1 MLDLIKEKNNN
12 SIYPYVQLVDDYK
25 MIGDLEKAK
34 YYYDLGMQQK
44 NLEDLD
50 VLEERKDYFNQLVK
64 DYMTLLEYLLGLRLN
79 KYFLCKVKIQVQ

>member
-50 VLEERKDYFNQLVK
+50 VLEERKDYFN
-64 DYMTLLEYLLGLRLN
+64 
-79 KYFLCKVKIQVQ
+79 